1 MRILGIIPA
10 RMAATRFPNKPM
22 AEILGIPM
30 IGHCYLRSNLCKL
43 FDDLYVAT
51 CDETIVNYIHSIG
64 GKAIMTS
71 EKHERASERTAE
83 ALLNIEILQNFKQY
97 DIVVMIQGDEPLVEP
112 GMLEEVIKPLM
123 QGDKEVSN
131 LMSVLRT
138 EEDINNP
145 NNVKTVV
152 DIFGD
157 AIYMSREPIP
167 SKAKYSK
174 TIEVYRQLGLIAFT
188 RISLLKFVSLPPSN
202 LEIIESV
209 DMNRFIENRVSVHM
223 ELTSYEADSVD
234 IPDDLIRLE
243 EKMKKNDLFINGY
256 FTNEN

>member
-22 AEILGIPM
+22 AEILGMPM
-30 IGHCYLRSNLCKL
+30 IGHCYLRSKLCPL

-51 CDETIVNYIHSIG
+51 CDEPIISYIHSIG

-83 ALLNIEILQNFKQY
+83 ALLNIEILQNNKQF
-97 DIVVMIQGDEPLVEP
+97 DIIVMIQGDEPLVEP
-112 GMLEEVIKPLM
+112 GMLEEVIRPML
-123 QGDKEVSN
+123 QGNIEVSN

-138 EEDINNP
+138 EEDIKNP

-152 DIFGD
+152 DVFGD
-157 AIYMSREPIP
+157 AIYMSREPVP
-167 SKAKYSK
+167 SRAKYSK
-174 TIEVYRQLGLIAFT
+174 KFKVYRQLGLIAFT
-188 RISLLKFVSLPPSN
+188 RNSLRKFVSLPPSN

-209 DMNRFIENRVSVHM
+209 DMNRFIENKIPIHM
-223 ELTSYEADSVD
+223 ELTSYEVDSVD
-234 IPDDLIRLE
+234 IPEDLIRVE
-243 EKMKKNDLFINGY
+243 EKMKKNQLFIKGY
-256 FTNEN
+256 LSYEN